1 MEKLWRFF
9 GILWFCSSFVIILS
23 CSMALVVSLSLIVFG
38 CPSLSCCNWLSFMS
52 LVVLSCHCLSLVE
65 YGCLAV
71 FGCLVSLVVLGILV
85 DFGCLW
91 CLWLSLVVFVC
102 PQLYL
107 FVLSCI
113 CLSLVVFFGL
123 WEFCNHAEW
132 PGGKES
138 WCKYRL
144 CGVYRQGRVNFSAHL
159 QLGQD
164 ITIWRVFF

>member
-1 MEKLWRFF
+1 M
-9 GILWFCSSFVIILS
+9 LWFCSSFVITLS
-23 CSMALVVSLSLIVFG
+23 CWVGCLFVFYCVLVVHRHLVVFG
-38 CPSLSCCNWLSFMS
+38 CILCPRLFGS
-52 LVVLSCHCLSLVE
+52 HCLSLVVWLS
-65 YGCLAV
+65 YCFWLSCV
-71 FGCLVSLVVLGILV
+71 FGCPWYS
-85 DFGCLW
+85 CR
-91 CLWLSLVVFVC
+91 LWLSLMSMVV
-102 PQLYL
+102 YG
-107 FVLSCI
+107 CI

-164 ITIWRVFF
+164 ITIWRAFF

>member
-23 CSMALVVSLSLIVFG
+23 CWVALVVSLSLIVFG
-38 CPSLSCCNWLSFMS
+38 CPSLSCCDWLSFMS
-52 LVVLSCHCLSLVE
+52 LVVLGCHCLSLVE

-71 FGCLVSLVVLGILV
+71 FGCLWLSLVVVGILV
-85 DFGCLW
+85 DFGCRW
-91 CLWLSLVVFVC
+91 CLW
-102 PQLYL
+102 LYL
-107 FVLSCI
+107 FVLGYI

>member
-23 CSMALVVSLSLIVFG
+23 CWVALVVSLSLIVFG

-52 LVVLSCHCLSLVE
+52 LFVLSCHCLSLVE

-71 FGCLVSLVVLGILV
+71 FGCLWLSCV
-85 DFGCLW
+85 FGCPW
-91 CLWLSLVVFVC
+91 YSCRLWLSLMSMVVFGCICLSSVVFVC
-102 PQLYL
+102 PW
-107 FVLSCI
+107 
-113 CLSLVVFFGL
+113 VVFFGL